1 MCVITKYNK
10 ESLLIRLKHQMIII
24 GTIIFT
30 SIIFNEYLV
39 YEIQKFKWSL
49 RDCKDCVKVLLVADP
64 QILGEKNEDY
74 TGSWLARWDSDR

>member
-64 QILGEKNEDY
+64 QILGEKNENY
-74 TGSWLARWDSDR
+74 MGSWLARWDSDR